1 MYCRLSTCLC
11 VKQVSGPRSV
21 FRLPE
26 SSGNDATEELA
37 SALAKYKN
45 TSKQIHN
52 IVNGAFL
59 NKGLSLSQCYRIVET
74 VKKGKSLEEMKDQ
87 RNKNPTKTW
96 RTVEDRVLGHKLY
109 QSLAASSLQS
119 RFGSCRLFSL
129 LENKE
134 WPGWCFYHPWDLQDG
149 AGTGS
154 TKYRRKWVYRSLPE
168 MATLP
173 WKVHCPPGWICREIL
188 KNKVPPISYS
198 FCFIGPFAFV
208 IEHTSYVIIT
218 AHKKYQKNT
227 N

>member
-1 MYCRLSTCLC
+1 
-11 VKQVSGPRSV
+11 
-21 FRLPE
+21 
-26 SSGNDATEELA
+26 
-37 SALAKYKN
+37 
-45 TSKQIHN
+45 
-52 IVNGAFL
+52 
-59 NKGLSLSQCYRIVET
+59 
-74 VKKGKSLEEMKDQ
+74 MKDQ

-154 TKYRRKWVYRSLPE
+154 TEYRRKWVYRSLPE

-208 IEHTSYVIIT
+208 IEHTSYVNVGTEKGIRKDRENAPGRKRRRI
-218 AHKKYQKNT
+218 NL
-227 N
+227 NLEPR

>member
-1 MYCRLSTCLC
+1 MLRKKVSSASVYCRLSTCLC

-21 FRLPE
+21 IRLPE
-26 SSGNDATEELA
+26 SGGNDATEELA

-45 TSKQIHN
+45 TSKQIHKL
-52 IVNGAFL
+52 VSGAFL

-134 WPGWCFYHPWDLQDG
+134 
-149 AGTGS
+149 
-154 TKYRRKWVYRSLPE
+154 
-168 MATLP
+168 
-173 WKVHCPPGWICREIL
+173 
-188 KNKVPPISYS
+188 
-198 FCFIGPFAFV
+198 
-208 IEHTSYVIIT
+208 
-218 AHKKYQKNT
+218 
-227 N
+227 

>member
-26 SSGNDATEELA
+26 SGGNDATEELA

-134 WPGWCFYHPWDLQDG
+134 WPGWCFYHPWDLKTELERVLRSIGENEFTG
-149 AGTGS
+149 AFQRWLHCHEKCIALQGGS
-154 TKYRRKWVYRSLPE
+154 VEKS
-168 MATLP
+168 
-173 WKVHCPPGWICREIL
+173 
-188 KNKVPPISYS
+188 
-198 FCFIGPFAFV
+198 
-208 IEHTSYVIIT
+208 
-218 AHKKYQKNT
+218 
-227 N
+227 

>member
-1 MYCRLSTCLC
+1 LNTALLFDVNAAIVGWLLLAVQLYKVGSITNANGPISQQLRNIAQKFKKAAQTTFISCAEKKVSSASVYCRLSTCLC

-26 SSGNDATEELA
+26 CGGNDATEELA

-134 WPGWCFYHPWDLQDG
+134 
-149 AGTGS
+149 
-154 TKYRRKWVYRSLPE
+154 
-168 MATLP
+168 
-173 WKVHCPPGWICREIL
+173 
-188 KNKVPPISYS
+188 
-198 FCFIGPFAFV
+198 
-208 IEHTSYVIIT
+208 
-218 AHKKYQKNT
+218 
-227 N
+227 